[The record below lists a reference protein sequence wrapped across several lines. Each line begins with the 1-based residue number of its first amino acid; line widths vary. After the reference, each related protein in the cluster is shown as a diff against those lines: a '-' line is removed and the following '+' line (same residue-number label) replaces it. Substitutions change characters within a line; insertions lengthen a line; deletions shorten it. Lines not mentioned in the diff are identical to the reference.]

1 MGLVCL
7 ALVLAGAAPPNWD
20 REVDRAIALHR
31 FSYFRWHLR
40 QYAELLRP
48 VRTPEQAQSDPA
60 GYVIDYFARVAR
72 ARALA
77 ETPDGLP
84 PDEQEALD
92 NMRPVAERILA
103 AQVREVY
110 REQGIYG
117 PADRFLRLPVTFP
130 PLWFALEPPPHLLVI
145 SPRTEIASLR
155 QDLLV
160 QTMDLATME
169 AIEQQVEALDL
180 SALVTGIG
188 GLGATYPA
196 VVSDD
201 SSLRY
206 TIDTVAEEWLHQYL
220 AFTPLGWRYVLH
232 LLGVREDYALA
243 QINESLAGIVTTEIG
258 NGVWERYYA
267 PRSPGA
273 GPPVVEP
280 DPFDFSAFMRETRVQ
295 ADALLA
301 EGAIE
306 EAEAWMESR
315 QLIVVAEGYR
325 IRKLNQAYF
334 AFHGTYADAPGSTTP
349 IGDQLRALR
358 ATSMSLTDF
367 LNTAAGLRT
376 YDDLLELLEQRGV
389 ETAQAAPPQTP

>member
-1 MGLVCL
+1 
-7 ALVLAGAAPPNWD
+7 
-20 REVDRAIALHR
+20 
-31 FSYFRWHLR
+31 
-40 QYAELLRP
+40 
-48 VRTPEQAQSDPA
+48 
-60 GYVIDYFARVAR
+60 
-72 ARALA
+72 
-77 ETPDGLP
+77 
-84 PDEQEALD
+84 
-92 NMRPVAERILA
+92 MRPVAERILA

>member
-1 MGLVCL
+1 LVCL